1 MFWNIT
7 PSFIFYM
14 LFVLLT
20 VGVLVSAHLLWI
32 IQYTTRIWR
41 LPNSKTLKIAK
52 IALIIVTPILS
63 FYAIEAWRYFQM
75 PSSERPAPDRR
86 YFIVPIMVVLLTGF
100 GAING
105 TIRRSSVEDVGWLH
119 GLEGFATLLG
129 WYIALYLP
137 YHMLAKLLTISHR
150 GPLLSRVNALP
161 IAVFAGLYFIP

>member
-7 PSFIFYM
+7 PSFMFYM
-14 LFVLLT
+14 LFVLFKM
-20 VGVLVSAHLLWI
+20 GILVSAHVLWI

-41 LPNSKTLKIAK
+41 LPNSKTRKIAK

-75 PSSERPAPDRR
+75 PSSERPAPEKR
-86 YFIVPIMVVLLTGF
+86 YFVVPVLVILLTALA
-100 GAING
+100 AING
-105 TIRRSSVEDVGWLH
+105 TIHRSSIEDVGWLY
-119 GLEGFATLLG
+119 GLEGFAKLLG

-137 YHMLAKLLTISHR
+137 YYMLAKLLTISHR
-150 GPLLSRVNALP
+150 GPLLSRVHALP